1 MFNSKTKNS
10 FRGKINTTTTENNNE
25 NNGKV
30 SSSENLSPKNSGL
43 SYFNTSSLTRIFKGP
58 TNFVQ
63 SFGSV
68 VTSKSIQPTSSSTSL
83 NPLKK
88 DICSNSVIFKSK
100 IEPDA
105 VKSCASSGS
114 DGSGDDG
121 GFCDEKKTKV
131 KSIKSHHDL
140 NDLSI
145 KLNLKCNEKKI
156 ENSSNEQNCVFE
168 TVKIGKSPNSS
179 LNRKQNKPQKNGGT
193 TIKKLN
199 DESLNY
205 SKSSDCTSKTDQYP
219 AKKTSSIIND
229 NMSLSS
235 LNQDK
240 INTTSINNV
249 CLENGNENGDVLGVI
264 KSDSIKCL
272 TKKTDDNKLDDFPKN
287 YEFSSF
293 KTLSFGSPMV
303 PNFDF
308 KNSFNSLNNNSVLVS
323 QELQD
328 IKEEILNNNEF
339 SVVAEESN
347 KMVKSKNPFHLSMNE
362 SDILLS
368 TNNNFLNSFVNGN
381 VDESSSSRQTVEE
394 KIISPDVMSAL
405 QIFLSEHGNDYIRQ
419 FFQVIIF
426 CWLYYLVNYKEM
438 CYLIVN
444 IHR

>member
-30 SSSENLSPKNSGL
+30 SSAENLSPKISGL

-68 VTSKSIQPTSSSTSL
+68 VTSKSIQPTSSTSL

-88 DICSNSVIFKSK
+88 DICSNSNSVIFKSK

-105 VKSCASSGS
+105 FKGSTSSGS

-131 KSIKSHHDL
+131 KSIKSHCDF
-140 NDLSI
+140 NDLG
-145 KLNLKCNEKKI
+145 KNKMNLKNNE
-156 ENSSNEQNCVFE
+156 NEQNCVFE

-179 LNRKQNKPQKNGGT
+179 LNRINNKTQKNGGFHVNEN
-193 TIKKLN
+193 KSPN
-199 DESLNY
+199 
-205 SKSSDCTSKTDQYP
+205 KSSNCTSKSDKNP
-219 AKKTSSIIND
+219 AKTPSNLLND

-240 INTTSINNV
+240 INTTSINSV
-249 CLENGNENGDVLGVI
+249 CLENGNENVDVVGVI

-272 TKKTDDNKLDDFPKN
+272 SKKTDDNKLDDFPKN

-293 KTLSFGSPMV
+293 KTLSFGSPIV

-308 KNSFNSLNNNSVLVS
+308 KNSFNSLNNNPVVVS

-328 IKEEILNNNEF
+328 IKEEIFNNNEIPL
-339 SVVAEESN
+339 VEESI
-347 KMVKSKNPFHLSMNE
+347 KSVKSKNPFH
-362 SDILLS
+362 SDFVQS

-381 VDESSSSRQTVEE
+381 VDESSSSRVEE

-426 CWLYYLVNYKEM
+426 DFIC
-438 CYLIVN
+438 
-444 IHR
+444 

>member
-83 NPLKK
+83 NP
-88 DICSNSVIFKSK
+88 SVIFKSK
-100 IEPDA
+100 IEPSA
-105 VKSCASSGS
+105 FKSCASSGS

-131 KSIKSHHDL
+131 KSIKSDF
-140 NDLSI
+140 NDLSKN

-156 ENSSNEQNCVFE
+156 ENSSNEQNFVFE
-168 TVKIGKSPNSS
+168 TVKLGKSPNSS
-179 LNRKQNKPQKNGGT
+179 LNRKQKNGGT

-205 SKSSDCTSKTDQYP
+205 SKSSECTSKSDQYP
-219 AKKTSSIIND
+219 ANKTSSIIND

-240 INTTSINNV
+240 INTTSINSV

-272 TKKTDDNKLDDFPKN
+272 TKKIDDNKLDDFPKN

-293 KTLSFGSPMV
+293 KTLSFGSPIV

-308 KNSFNSLNNNSVLVS
+308 KNNFNSLNNNPVLVS

-339 SVVAEESN
+339 SLVEEP
-347 KMVKSKNPFHLSMNE
+347 KKMMVKSKNPFHLSMNE

-426 CWLYYLVNYKEM
+426 LALFSVKLPGNV
-438 CYLIVN
+438 LLN

>member
-10 FRGKINTTTTENNNE
+10 FRGKINTTTTTTENNNTD
-25 NNGKV
+25 NNGKTA
-30 SSSENLSPKNSGL
+30 STENLSPKNSGL

-68 VTSKSIQPTSSSTSL
+68 VTSKSIQPTSSSSTNF

-100 IEPDA
+100 IKQPDA
-105 VKSCASSGS
+105 VVKSSASSGS

-131 KSIKSHHDL
+131 KSIKSHRDF
-140 NDLSI
+140 NG
-145 KLNLKCNEKKI
+145 LKCNEKNSTI
-156 ENSSNEQNCVFE
+156 EKNCVFE

-179 LNRKQNKPQKNGGT
+179 LTRPQKHSEKNGELAV
-193 TIKKLN
+193 IKKLN
-199 DESLNY
+199 DDLLDNQIKLNESLSY
-205 SKSSDCTSKTDQYP
+205 SKSSSIKKSSSLKTDKNP
-219 AKKTSSIIND
+219 ANKTPLNLLNEI
-229 NMSLSS
+229 MSPSS
-235 LNQDK
+235 LKNQDK
-240 INTTSINNV
+240 INTTSINSV
-249 CLENGNENGDVLGVI
+249 CLENGNEIDDVMGVI

-272 TKKTDDNKLDDFPKN
+272 SKKTDDNKLDDFPKN

-293 KTLSFGSPMV
+293 KILSFGSPIV
-303 PNFDF
+303 PNFDL
-308 KNSFNSLNNNSVLVS
+308 KNSFNCLNNNQVVVS

-339 SVVAEESN
+339 SLVEEN
-347 KMVKSKNPFHLSMNE
+347 IKKSKNPFHHSMNDSE
-362 SDILLS
+362 INQS
-368 TNNNFLNSFVNGN
+368 TNNNFLNSFISGN
-381 VDESSSSRQTVEE
+381 IDESSNSSRQTVEE

-419 FFQVIIF
+419 FFQVIISF
-426 CWLYYLVNYKEM
+426 HLFFL
-438 CYLIVN
+438 
-444 IHR
+444 

>member
-68 VTSKSIQPTSSSTSL
+68 VTSKSIQPTSSTSL

-88 DICSNSVIFKSK
+88 DICSNSNSVIFKSK

-105 VKSCASSGS
+105 FKGSASSGS

-131 KSIKSHHDL
+131 KSIKSHCDF
-140 NDLSI
+140 NDLS
-145 KLNLKCNEKKI
+145 KNKKSLKCNE
-156 ENSSNEQNCVFE
+156 NLSSIEQNCVFE

-179 LNRKQNKPQKNGGT
+179 LNRINNKPQKNGG
-193 TIKKLN
+193 IHVN
-199 DESLNY
+199 DTKSHI
-205 SKSSDCTSKTDQYP
+205 KSSDCTSKSDKNP
-219 AKKTSSIIND
+219 ANPSKLLND

-240 INTTSINNV
+240 INTTSINSV
-249 CLENGNENGDVLGVI
+249 CLENGNENVDVVGVI

-272 TKKTDDNKLDDFPKN
+272 SKKTDDNELDDFPKN

-293 KTLSFGSPMV
+293 KTLSFGSPIV

-308 KNSFNSLNNNSVLVS
+308 KNSFNSLNNNPVLVS

-328 IKEEILNNNEF
+328 IKEEIFNNNEIPL
-339 SVVAEESN
+339 AEESI
-347 KMVKSKNPFHLSMNE
+347 KIVKSKNPFHLSMND
-362 SDILLS
+362 SDIVLS

-381 VDESSSSRQTVEE
+381 VDESSSSRVEE

-426 CWLYYLVNYKEM
+426 DFIL
-438 CYLIVN
+438 
-444 IHR
+444 

>member
-10 FRGKINTTTTENNNE
+10 FRGKINTTTTENNND

-83 NPLKK
+83 NSLKK
-88 DICSNSVIFKSK
+88 EICSNSVIFKSK

-105 VKSCASSGS
+105 FKGSASSGS

-131 KSIKSHHDL
+131 ISIKSNQDF
-140 NDLSI
+140 NDLSKN

-156 ENSSNEQNCVFE
+156 ESTSIEQNCVFE

-179 LNRKQNKPQKNGGT
+179 LNRKQTKPQKNGGN
-193 TIKKLN
+193 TIKKLS

-205 SKSSDCTSKTDQYP
+205 SKTSDCTLKSDKNPANKTP
-219 AKKTSSIIND
+219 SIIND

-272 TKKTDDNKLDDFPKN
+272 SKKTDENKLDDFPKN

-293 KTLSFGSPMV
+293 KTLSFGSPIV

-308 KNSFNSLNNNSVLVS
+308 KNSFNSLNNNQVSVS

-339 SVVAEESN
+339 SIVEESN
-347 KMVKSKNPFHLSMNE
+347 KIVKSKNPFHLSMNE

-381 VDESSSSRQTVEE
+381 VDESSSSRQTIEE

-419 FFQVIIF
+419 FFQVII
-426 CWLYYLVNYKEM
+426 CWLYFVKLPRKCVT
-438 CYLIVN
+438 
-444 IHR
+444 